1 MKHIAKRSLSMLL
14 ALVMLCSLCVNALA
28 ADEVKVNSA
37 LSATELE
44 KSASAQTVRVT
55 VAPASAVTV
64 SNYEVKLE
72 VPKGWTIT
80 NIENDDPNA
89 ALTAA
94 DYNLANGQMGWTS
107 TDAEDKSV
115 SKSSPT
121 RWRSPP
127 TPPPASMN

>member
-72 VPKGWTIT
+72 VPRAG
-80 NIENDDPNA
+80 P
-89 ALTAA
+89 
-94 DYNLANGQMGWTS
+94 S
-107 TDAEDKSV
+107 PKSRTTT
-115 SKSSPT
+115 PT
-121 RWRSPP
+121 QP
-127 TPPPASMN
+127 